1 MWTYTPMLMYI
12 HVIIIKEELM
22 NLGGRNTGG
31 IGGGRNSSFMFNK
44 TLLIIF
50 MNR

>member
-1 MWTYTPMLMYI
+1 MCTYTHMHMYI

-22 NLGGRNTGG
+22 NLGGGNTGG

-44 TLLIIF
+44 TLLI
-50 MNR
+50 NNVYV